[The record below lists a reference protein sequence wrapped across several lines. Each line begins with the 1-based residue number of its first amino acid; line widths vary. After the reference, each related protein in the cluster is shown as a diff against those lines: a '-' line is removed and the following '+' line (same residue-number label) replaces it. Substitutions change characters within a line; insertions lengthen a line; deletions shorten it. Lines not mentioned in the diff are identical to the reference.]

1 MCVCVCVNELN
12 MISSL
17 LSPPSLFDYIHSH
30 ASNLQNNKTLS
41 LTAKIIDKTDFYQ
54 LVDRDMSDNEV
65 KMEQFEGSVLCIVNV
80 ASK

>member
-1 MCVCVCVNELN
+1 M

-17 LSPPSLFDYIHSH
+17 SLDYNIPNT
-30 ASNLQNNKTLS
+30 SNPQNNTTLS

-54 LVDRDMSDNEV
+54 LVDRDMSDDEV
-65 KMEQFEGSVLCIVNV
+65 KMEQFKGSVLCIVNV